1 MKINI
6 KEFLASKLVVMF
18 RLEKILIKLYP
29 IAISAKYSHIDPKL
43 LNSRILQLGK
53 LLEKT
58 DIAEEEILRFGSD
71 FDGGYYLLG
80 NIANS
85 DSVISLGIGNNVT
98 FEKDLSNIVESQML
112 YDHTIQEL
120 PEKITNATFFKIGI
134 SSTDSQGFYT
144 LKQCIELFPPNK
156 NLILKIDVEGDEWEV
171 FANSSIEDL
180 MRFKQIAVEF
190 HNLHNIDDSVF
201 FDKVK
206 SALENLRRNHVVIS
220 VHANNWSPF
229 EIVTKVPFPDVIE
242 VTYLRKDLLN
252 TNRFAQK
259 DFRPFNNPNN
269 PNNPNNFD
277 IQLSFLN

>member
-269 PNNPNNFD
+269 PNNFD

>member
-80 NIANS
+80 NITNS

-134 SSTDSQGFYT
+134 SSTESQGFYT
-144 LKQCIELFPPNK
+144 LKQCIEVFLPNK

-190 HNLHNIDDSVF
+190 HNLNNIDDSVF

-252 TNRFAQK
+252 TKRFVQK